1 MSKNKKVIEESER
14 FLKLW
19 LKQNGFFY
27 VADSSNDFCYEADG
41 ALNRILV
48 YLNLKELDEKKSR
61 LKKEEKLNFKDT
73 ANTLKREP
81 WEAIVNVTKTGD
93 FQLKWHHLI

>member
-1 MSKNKKVIEESER
+1 MEKDKNVIEESER

-27 VADSSNDFCYEADG
+27 VTESNNDFYYEADG

-48 YLNLKELDEKKSR
+48 YLNLKALDEKKNR

-73 ANTLKREP
+73 ANSLKREP
-81 WEAIVNVTKTGD
+81 WEAIINRTKSGD
-93 FQLKWHHLI
+93 FQLKWHHLV